1 MYLSLL
7 VVFVEVLLITLLN
20 YEMVGSHISLD
31 VLYCL
36 PILQAARAKVIH
48 NHRTTASPLPYVIGA
63 AVALIW
69 SFAEAWVS
77 VGDFP
82 IFAFC
87 LNTFTRGIT
96 LGVLGKV
103 VSRLWKEREYG
114 YKDSLT
120 NLSNRVELVT
130 KLEYTQSISERSGKP
145 YSLLY
150 IDVDRFKQ
158 LNDDRGHQA
167 GDDALCKI
175 AAILKSSARETDT
188 IARIG
193 GDEFVVLFPDAD
205 AEECDILH
213 KRIQRSAEEEFNNN
227 GWDIALSMGHVTG
240 IGKARSAMSLLDE
253 ADTNMYATKRA
264 KRIE

>member
-48 NHRTTASPLPYVIGA
+48 NHRSIDTPLPYIIGGF
-63 AVALIW
+63 VALIW
-69 SFAEAWVS
+69 SLAEAWFS

-82 IFAFC
+82 VFAFC

-120 NLSNRVELVT
+120 NLSNRVELVA
-130 KLEYTQSISERSGKP
+130 KLEYAQSLSERSGKP

-167 GDDALCKI
+167 GDDALRQI
-175 AAILKSSARETDT
+175 SSILKSSSRATDT
-188 IARIG
+188 IARVG

-205 AEECDILH
+205 ANECEILQ
-213 KRIQRSAEEEFNNN
+213 KRIQRTAGEQFTSN
-227 GWDIALSMGHVTG
+227 GWDIALSMGQVTEV
-240 IGKARSAMSLLDE
+240 GKSKSAMTLLDE
-253 ADTNMYATKRA
+253 ADVNMYAMKKA
-264 KRIE
+264 KKLD